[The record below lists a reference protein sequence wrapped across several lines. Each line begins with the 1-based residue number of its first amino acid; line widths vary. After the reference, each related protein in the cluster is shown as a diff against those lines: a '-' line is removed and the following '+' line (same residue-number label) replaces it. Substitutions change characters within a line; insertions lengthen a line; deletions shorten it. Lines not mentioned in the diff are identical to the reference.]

1 MDKQQT
7 AVEQLIEHL
16 NQKFPTQMRSIYQ
29 QNQYLL
35 EHVISVVKGIEKN
48 QQNEFSIDFVNWLN
62 NNEYKYNHK
71 FKMYQKHFVNETLYF
86 TLAELILEFNKLTQ
100 TTHEK
105 TIK

>member
-1 MDKQQT
+1 MTTKLNQN

-62 NNEYKYNHK
+62 SNEYKYNHK

-86 TLAELILEFNKLTQ
+86 KVEELMSKFNETYGGGK
-100 TTHEK
+100 
-105 TIK
+105 

>member
-1 MDKQQT
+1 MSKQQST
-7 AVEQLIEHL
+7 VEQLIEQL

-62 NNEYKYNHK
+62 SNEYKYNHK

-86 TLAELILEFNKLTQ
+86 RVKELIVKFNETYGGNK
-100 TTHEK
+100 
-105 TIK
+105 

>member
-1 MDKQQT
+1 MKKQT
-7 AVEQLIEHL
+7 TVDQLMESL
-16 NQKFPTQMRSIYQ
+16 NQKFPTQMRLIYEE
-29 QNQYLL
+29 NQYLL

-62 NNEYKYNHK
+62 KNEYKYNHK

-86 TLAELILEFNKLTQ
+86 TLAELIVEFNKLTQ

>member
-1 MDKQQT
+1 MTTKLNQN

-16 NQKFPTQMRSIYQ
+16 NQKFPTQMRLIYQ

-62 NNEYKYNHK
+62 SNEYKYNHK
-71 FKMYQKHFVNETLYF
+71 FKMYQKHFVNETLF
-86 TLAELILEFNKLTQ
+86 FRVEELMSKFNETYGGDK
-100 TTHEK
+100 
-105 TIK
+105 

>member
-1 MDKQQT
+1 MNKQQT
-7 AVEQLIEHL
+7 AVEQLMESL
-16 NQKFPTQMRSIYQ
+16 NQKFPNQMRLMYQ

-62 NNEYKYNHK
+62 KNEYKYNHK

-86 TLAELILEFNKLTQ
+86 TLAELIVEFNKLTQ

>member
-1 MDKQQT
+1 MTTKLNQN

-62 NNEYKYNHK
+62 SNEYKYNHK
-71 FKMYQKHFVNETLYF
+71 FKMYQKHFVNETLF
-86 TLAELILEFNKLTQ
+86 FRVEELMSKFNETYGGDK
-100 TTHEK
+100 
-105 TIK
+105 